1 MYAHACIYI
10 YIYIYVAS
18 SDDSSHLCKDT
29 KERILASWVAEWYVK
44 SPFLWYGEEVGSC
57 LVFRFGAEV
66 EPDGG
71 IDYYTAIGSYSTAH
85 INHHIRLLQVCT
97 VAVQCEMHQIH
108 VSSITFICI
117 CAGVKSKYSLW
128 VLGNCKVGCCPIC

>member
-1 MYAHACIYI
+1 MH
-10 YIYIYVAS
+10 IYVYVYIAS
-18 SDDSSHLCKDT
+18 SDDSSHLCKGT

-57 LVFRFGAEV
+57 LVFGFGAEV

-71 IDYYTAIGSYSTAH
+71 IDYYIASSSTAH
-85 INHHIRLLQVCT
+85 INHHILLLQVCT

-108 VSSITFICI
+108 VSSITSISI
-117 CAGVKSKYSLW
+117 CAGVKSKYLLW
-128 VLGNCKVGCCPIC
+128 ILGNLKVGGCPIR